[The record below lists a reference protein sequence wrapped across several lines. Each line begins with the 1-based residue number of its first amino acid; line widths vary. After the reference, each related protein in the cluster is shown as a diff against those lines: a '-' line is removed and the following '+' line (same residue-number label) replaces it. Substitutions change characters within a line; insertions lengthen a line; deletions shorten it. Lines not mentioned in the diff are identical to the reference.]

1 MPEMGAAFFTGYFC
15 SCPAKTGI
23 GRSIDAVR
31 GKGGVK
37 TRPSGT
43 GIKLG
48 GRSEQITATADA
60 LVKARLVVAVI
71 PAGKRR
77 FGSLLPGN
85 VVLLRGKYLFPV
97 VVILFRVIH
106 PLTSVLFPSIREGI

>member
-1 MPEMGAAFFTGYFC
+1 M
-15 SCPAKTGI
+15 
-23 GRSIDAVR
+23 V
-31 GKGGVK
+31 
-37 TRPSGT
+37 
-43 GIKLG
+43 
-48 GRSEQITATADA
+48 
-60 LVKARLVVAVI
+60 VI